1 MFVNMLAAEVYIEN
15 RSCVQ
20 KTRSEQMLYTGSQQQ
35 RLTELGWVIDFFR
48 PQHSS
53 GALKV

>member
-1 MFVNMLAAEVYIEN
+1 MFVNTLAAEVYIEN
-15 RSCVQ
+15 KSCVQ
-20 KTRSEQMLYTGSQQQ
+20 KTCSEQKLYTGSQQQ
-35 RLTELGWVIDFFR
+35 RLTDLGWVIDFFR